1 MQLKLAEAGYDVYLG
16 NNRGT
21 WYSQKHTTYDST
33 TDQEQYWDYTWADMG
48 LYDDTANIS
57 AIKELTQADKIFY
70 LGYSQGTIQML
81 YGLAHLE
88 EEFHSKNVHKVVLLA
103 PCFEASTGGIP

>member
-1 MQLKLAEAGYDVYLG
+1 MQLKLADAGYDVFLG

-21 WYSQKHTTYDST
+21 WYSQQHKEYDPVN
-33 TDQEQYWDYTWADMG
+33 DAEQFWDFTWADMG
-48 LYDDTANIS
+48 LFDDTANIR
-57 AIKELTQADKIFY
+57 AIKELTQVDKIFY

-88 EEFHSKNVHKVVLLA
+88 EEFYDKNLHKVVLLA
-103 PCFEASTGGIP
+103 PCFVAGHQGYP